1 LFLIKLEENMP
12 SYTVTLTDAED
23 KALHVVAMSAQE
35 WIDNAVHER
44 CRLAIDEIVNA
55 EVQRKLAAGESITG
69 SKDDIVMAANV
80 ESAVEKQARLE
91 AEMLANQEINP

>member
-1 LFLIKLEENMP
+1 M
-12 SYTVTLTDAED
+12 SVTYTITLSDAEN
-23 KALHVVAMSAQE
+23 KALGVVSVSQQE

-44 CRLAIDEIVNA
+44 CRIAIDEIVNA

-80 ESAVEKQARLE
+80 ESAAELQARIE
-91 AEMLANQEINP
+91 AEMAAQQGA